1 MKTYEN
7 VPVAVLQMAEY
18 LTDHK
23 LPFHVRQ
30 NYCNNLIT
38 IKEYCEYITHKF
50 LHNSDDKK
58 VR

>member
-1 MKTYEN
+1 MIAKDFN
-7 VPVAVLQMAEY
+7 NY
-18 LTDHK
+18 LI
-23 LPFHVRQ
+23 
-30 NYCNNLIT
+30 IT